1 MAEEFGVGSLQLP
14 SELLDDVFVTEREE
28 RRPTAE
34 AVEPVTESESDE
46 EGDYLAGL
54 ARQMAHSFLLDDD
67 SGILGLSAGDDAK
80 VSESVKP
87 SMFARLVR
95 VKAPLILRRTSPL
108 KHRLTARSSPPCS
121 PLEPPKGDAWDPL
134 HEAAEQTMWSKLT
147 DAEHGRWRVYEH
159 ELLSQPRKP
168 CTSKSTS
175 PFLAR
180 HQLQAARVRLL
191 RAQNSSHKSQLSAGW
206 ERQIKARKGAS
217 HGGNRCALSLGS
229 FPSGCPPFQMQHRPQ
244 HGSGMRAVFLRSSG
258 ARKES
263 IGTGVFLPRT
273 AGSKTEPQK
282 KSACSTV
289 FIPARVVQALNLNLE
304 AQTGCPGG
312 FVLEQGKLCDG
323 STHLCTVSD
332 LCSHRSV
339 VTSDALV
346 GPRNPGRHHSLA
358 PRPSA
363 MTTPVSGLPQEWT
376 Y

>member
-1 MAEEFGVGSLQLP
+1 MEEEFGVGSLQLP

-28 RRPTAE
+28 RRPAAE

-54 ARQMAHSFLLDDD
+54 ARQMTHSFLLDDD
-67 SGILGLSAGDDAK
+67 SGILGLSAGDDA
-80 VSESVKP
+80 
-87 SMFARLVR
+87 
-95 VKAPLILRRTSPL
+95 

-180 HQLQAARVRLL
+180 HQLQAAR
-191 RAQNSSHKSQLSAGW
+191 QQLSAGW
-206 ERQIKARKGAS
+206 ERQIKARRGAS

-312 FVLEQGKLCDG
+312 FVLEQ
-323 STHLCTVSD
+323 
-332 LCSHRSV
+332 
-339 VTSDALV
+339 DALV
-346 GPRNPGRHHSLA
+346 GPRNPGRHHSLP

>member
-28 RRPTAE
+28 RRPAAE

-95 VKAPLILRRTSPL
+95 VKAPLILRRNSPL

-180 HQLQAARVRLL
+180 HQLQAAR
-191 RAQNSSHKSQLSAGW
+191 QQLSAGW
-206 ERQIKARKGAS
+206 ERQIKARKGAN

-229 FPSGCPPFQMQHRPQ
+229 FPSGCPPFQMQHRPH

-282 KSACSTV
+282 KSAAACSTV

-312 FVLEQGKLCDG
+312 FVLEQ
-323 STHLCTVSD
+323 
-332 LCSHRSV
+332 
-339 VTSDALV
+339 DALV
-346 GPRNPGRHHSLA
+346 GPRNPGRHHSLP

>member
-1 MAEEFGVGSLQLP
+1 MAEFGVGSLQLP
-14 SELLDDVFVTEREE
+14 SELLDDVFVAEREE
-28 RRPTAE
+28 RRPAAE
-34 AVEPVTESESDE
+34 AMEPVTESESDE

-67 SGILGLSAGDDAK
+67 SGILGLSADDDA
-80 VSESVKP
+80 
-87 SMFARLVR
+87 
-95 VKAPLILRRTSPL
+95 

-121 PLEPPKGDAWDPL
+121 PLELPKGDAWDPL
-134 HEAAEQTMWSKLT
+134 HEAAEQAMWSRLT

-180 HQLQAARVRLL
+180 QQLQAAR
-191 RAQNSSHKSQLSAGW
+191 QQLSAGW
-206 ERQIKARKGAS
+206 ERQIKARRGAS
-217 HGGNRCALSLGS
+217 HGGNRCTRSLGS
-229 FPSGCPPFQMQHRPQ
+229 FPSGCLPFQMQHRPQ
-244 HGSGMRAVFLRSSG
+244 HGSGMRTVFLRGSG

-282 KSACSTV
+282 NLFNSVHSGKSRAGV
-289 FIPARVVQALNLNLE
+289 ELE
-304 AQTGCPGG
+304 SGG
-312 FVLEQGKLCDG
+312 TDRLPW
-323 STHLCTVSD
+323 
-332 LCSHRSV
+332 RIY
-339 VTSDALV
+339 ALV
-346 GPRNPGRHHSLA
+346 GPRNPGRHHSLP

>member
-28 RRPTAE
+28 RRPAAE
-34 AVEPVTESESDE
+34 AVEPVTESASDE

-80 VSESVKP
+80 KVSESVKP
-87 SMFARLVR
+87 SMFPRLVR

-108 KHRLTARSSPPCS
+108 KHRLTARSSRPCS

-180 HQLQAARVRLL
+180 HQLQAAR
-191 RAQNSSHKSQLSAGW
+191 QQLSAGW
-206 ERQIKARKGAS
+206 ERQIKARRGAS

-244 HGSGMRAVFLRSSG
+244 QGSGMRAVFLRSSG

-282 KSACSTV
+282 KSAAACSTV

-346 GPRNPGRHHSLA
+346 GPRNPGRHHSLP

>member
-28 RRPTAE
+28 RRPAAE
-34 AVEPVTESESDE
+34 VVEPATESESDE

-54 ARQMAHSFLLDDD
+54 ARQMTHSFLLDDD
-67 SGILGLSAGDDAK
+67 SGILGLSAGDDA
-80 VSESVKP
+80 
-87 SMFARLVR
+87 
-95 VKAPLILRRTSPL
+95 

-180 HQLQAARVRLL
+180 HQLQAAR
-191 RAQNSSHKSQLSAGW
+191 QQLSAGW
-206 ERQIKARKGAS
+206 ERQIKARRGAS

-244 HGSGMRAVFLRSSG
+244 HGSGMRAVFLRGSG

-282 KSACSTV
+282 KSAAACSTV

-346 GPRNPGRHHSLA
+346 GPRNPGRHHSLP